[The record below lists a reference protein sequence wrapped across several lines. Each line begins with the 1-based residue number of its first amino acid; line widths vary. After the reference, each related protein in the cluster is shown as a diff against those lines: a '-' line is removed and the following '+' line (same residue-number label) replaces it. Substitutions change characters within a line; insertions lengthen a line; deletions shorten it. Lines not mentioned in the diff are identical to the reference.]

1 MKVNISIDLG
11 SVALGIGVGL
21 LLAPFIFSDTKSLKK
36 TAVKGAIKEVTSP
49 VRNLFKRKDK
59 EET

>member
-1 MKVNISIDLG
+1 MKISISIDLG

-21 LLAPFIFSDTKSLKK
+21 LLAPFIFADSKSLKK

-49 VRNLFKRKDK
+49 VRNFFKKK